1 VEVGSEGLNQE
12 KLEVGLAFERRPGS
26 RFELTSDFHFP
37 LQTSNFPT
45 SDFKRQISNFQVSA
59 LSPTMASPRSGRV
72 GEQIREDLSV
82 LLAREVHDPG
92 IGFLTITRVQ
102 VTADL
107 QNARVYYTTLGD
119 ATARTQTSRALDRA
133 TPFLRRQLGRRLQL
147 RRVPE
152 LQFFFDESVEKLDR
166 VERILQEI
174 QAERAA
180 TAPGD
185 HGAPEPDAVP
195 SAIPDS
201 INEHD
206 DDR

>member
-1 VEVGSEGLNQE
+1 V
-12 KLEVGLAFERRPGS
+12 
-26 RFELTSDFHFP
+26 
-37 LQTSNFPT
+37 
-45 SDFKRQISNFQVSA
+45 
-59 LSPTMASPRSGRV
+59 ASPRSSRV
-72 GEQIREDLSV
+72 GEQIREDLTE

-92 IGFLTITRVQ
+92 VGFLTITRVQ

-107 QNARVYYTTLGD
+107 QIARAYYTTLGD
-119 ATARTQTSRALDRA
+119 AQARTETRRARARA

-152 LQFFFDESVEKLDR
+152 RQFFFDESVERLDR

-180 TAPGD
+180 HAPVD
-185 HGAPEPDAVP
+185 PGAPEADAAAA
-195 SAIPDS
+195 SIPDPIPDP
-201 INEHD
+201 INEQD